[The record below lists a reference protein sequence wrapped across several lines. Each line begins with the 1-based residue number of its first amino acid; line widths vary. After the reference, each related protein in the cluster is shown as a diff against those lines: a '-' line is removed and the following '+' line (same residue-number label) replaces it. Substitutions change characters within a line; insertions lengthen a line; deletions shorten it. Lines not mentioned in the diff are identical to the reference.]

1 MSASQP
7 AAIVTP
13 ANAVPLDDLSD
24 SVELLR
30 VVDAQLDTLKNVKA
44 DLQRKIKSR
53 LGLAEVGLVD
63 GRPAVTWRRT
73 LRVALSQKLIKALHP
88 EVLADCEEIT
98 EVRTFRLTEAV

>member
-7 AAIVTP
+7 ATTATP
-13 ANAVPLDDLSD
+13 TTAVALDDLSD
-24 SVELLR
+24 SVELLHL
-30 VVDAQLDTLKNVKA
+30 VDAQLDALKSVKTV
-44 DLQRKIKSR
+44 LQRKIKSR
-53 LGLAEVGLVD
+53 LGLAEVGLVA

-98 EVRTFRLTEAV
+98 EVRTFLLTEAT